1 MQVRRTQA
9 NRSWSEEQVNK
20 KLGIGVIG
28 LGRLGSSYAKYFTG
42 RIAGAALV
50 AMSDVNESA
59 VASLA
64 AELGISK
71 RYGRYQDLI
80 ADQEVEGVVIV
91 SPTSTH
97 KEIVLEAAKRGLP
110 IFCEKPLSIS
120 LAEARA
126 MLRTVEETGVFFQMG
141 FMRRFDKGYVAAKRK
156 IEEGVIGTPVVFKS
170 SSRDPFRPSLE
181 YLDPVHS
188 GGLFIDCGI
197 HDLDLARWYMGEIES
212 VYSIGGTLAYPE
224 MKTIGDID
232 NAITSL
238 YFTSGALGTIDL
250 SRNGVYG
257 YDIRTEI
264 LGTEGTLKIGYLR
277 ETPILVMSKDGITHD
292 TVPYFTERFEQAY
305 ITQLQDFVENVLQGK
320 APAVSCADGV
330 AALQA
335 SAAATLS
342 FKENRPVKI
351 HGDDLL

>member
-1 MQVRRTQA
+1 MM
-9 NRSWSEEQVNK
+9 NK
-20 KLGIGVIG
+20 KLGLGVIG
-28 LGRLGSSYAKYFTG
+28 LGRLGSSYAKYFNG
-42 RIAGAALV
+42 RIGGAHLV
-50 AMSDVNESA
+50 AVSDVNEEA
-59 VASLA
+59 VSSLA
-64 AELGISK
+64 SELGVSK
-71 RYGRYQDLI
+71 KYSHYQDLI
-80 ADQEVEGVVIV
+80 ADAEVEGVVIV

-97 KEIVLEAAKRGLP
+97 QEIVAAAANEGKA

-120 LAEARA
+120 LTAAQEMQR
-126 MLRTVEETGVFFQMG
+126 VVDQTGVFFQMG
-141 FMRRFDKGYVAAKRK
+141 FMRRFDKGYLAAKRK
-156 IEEGVIGTPVVFKS
+156 IEEGEIGTPVVFKS
-170 SSRDPFRPSLE
+170 SSRDPYRPSLE
-181 YLDPVHS
+181 YLDPAHS

-197 HDLDLARWYMGEIES
+197 HDLDLGRWYMGDIAS

-224 MKTIGDID
+224 MKAIGDID

-277 ETPILVMSKDGITHD
+277 ETPILMMNKKGITHD

-305 ITQLQDFVENVLQGK
+305 ISQLQDFVENVREQK
-320 APAVSCADGV
+320 PPSVTCADGV

-342 FKENRPVKI
+342 FKENRPVTI
-351 HGDDLL
+351 

>member
-1 MQVRRTQA
+1 M
-9 NRSWSEEQVNK
+9 SG
-20 KLGIGVIG
+20 KLNVGVIG
-28 LGRLGSSYAKYFTG
+28 LGRLGKMYARYFCG
-42 RIAGAALV
+42 RIANASLV
-50 AMSDVNESA
+50 AIADVSDAA
-59 VASLA
+59 VTSVGT
-64 AELGISK
+64 ELGVRKQFLSHE
-71 RYGRYQDLI
+71 DLI
-80 ADQEVEGVVIV
+80 ADETVDAVVIV

-97 KEIVLEAAKRGLP
+97 KEIVLEVAHRGKP

-120 LAEARA
+120 LPDALA
-126 MLRTVEETGVFFQMG
+126 MLRSVEQTGVYFQMG

-156 IEEGVIGTPVVFKS
+156 IAEGEIGTPVVFKS

-181 YLDPVHS
+181 YLNPEHS
-188 GGLFIDCGI
+188 GGLIIDCGI
-197 HDLDLARWYMGEIES
+197 HDFDLARWFMGEIAS

-224 MKTIGDID
+224 MKEIGDID

-264 LGTEGTLKIGYLR
+264 LGTQGTLKIGYLR
-277 ETPILVMSKDGITHD
+277 ETPILVMTEDGITHD

-305 ITQLQDFVENVLQGK
+305 ITQLQDFVENVLAGK
-320 APAVSCADGV
+320 PPSVTCADGV

-335 SAAATLS
+335 SVAATLS
-342 FKENRPVKI
+342 FKENHPVKMSSLEDEVQPEMI
-351 HGDDLL
+351 CSEL

>member
-1 MQVRRTQA
+1 MI
-9 NRSWSEEQVNK
+9 K
-20 KLGIGVIG
+20 KLGLGVIG
-28 LGRLGSSYAKYFTG
+28 LGRLGSSYAKYLNG
-42 RIAGAALV
+42 RIVGARLV
-50 AMSDVNESA
+50 AVSDVNEEALS
-59 VASLA
+59 SLA
-64 AELGISK
+64 AELGVSK
-71 RYGRYQDLI
+71 KYSHYQDLI
-80 ADQEVEGVVIV
+80 ADAEVEGVVIV

-97 KEIVLEAAKRGLP
+97 QEIVAAAAKHGKA

-120 LAEARA
+120 LAAAQEMQRI
-126 MLRTVEETGVFFQMG
+126 VDETGVFFQMG
-141 FMRRFDKGYVAAKRK
+141 FMRRFDKGYLAAKHK
-156 IEEGVIGTPVVFKS
+156 IEQGEIGTPVVFKS

-181 YLDPVHS
+181 YLDPAHS
-188 GGLFIDCGI
+188 GGLFVDCGI
-197 HDLDLARWYMGEIES
+197 HDLDLGRWYMGDIAS

-224 MKTIGDID
+224 MKAIGDID
-232 NAITSL
+232 NAITSI

-277 ETPILVMSKDGITHD
+277 ETPILMMNKKGITHD

-305 ITQLQDFVENVLQGK
+305 ISQLQDFVENVREQK
-320 APAVSCADGV
+320 PPSVTCADGV

-351 HGDDLL
+351 

>member
-1 MQVRRTQA
+1 M
-9 NRSWSEEQVNK
+9 NK

-28 LGRLGSSYAKYFTG
+28 LGRLGSSYAKYFKN
-42 RIAGAALV
+42 RIDGATLV
-50 AMSDVNESA
+50 AVSDVNEAA

-64 AELGISK
+64 AELDISK
-71 RYGRYQDLI
+71 RYDRYQDLI
-80 ADQEVEGVVIV
+80 ADAEVEGVVIV
-91 SPTSTH
+91 SPTSSH
-97 KEIVLEAAKRGLP
+97 QEIVIEAAKRGKA

-120 LAEARA
+120 LDAARE
-126 MLRTVEETGVFFQMG
+126 MRRVVEQTGVFFQMG

-170 SSRDPFRPSLE
+170 SSRDPYRPSLE
-181 YLDPVHS
+181 YLDPAHS

-197 HDLDLARWYMGEIES
+197 HDLDLARWYMGEIAS

-224 MKTIGDID
+224 MKEIGDID
-232 NAITSL
+232 NAVTSL

-264 LGTEGTLKIGYLR
+264 LGTEGTLKVGYLR
-277 ETPILVMSKDGITHD
+277 ETPILVMTKDGITHD

-305 ITQLQDFVENVLQGK
+305 ITQLQDFVENILQGK
-320 APAVSCADGV
+320 PPSVSCADGV

-351 HGDDLL
+351 QGDELF

>member
-1 MQVRRTQA
+1 M
-9 NRSWSEEQVNK
+9 NK

-42 RIAGAALV
+42 RIAGATLV
-50 AMSDVNESA
+50 AVSDVNESA
-59 VASLA
+59 LDSMA
-64 AELGISK
+64 AELGIAK
-71 RYGRYQDLI
+71 RYGRYQNLI

-97 KEIVLEAAKRGLP
+97 KEIVLEAAKRALP

-141 FMRRFDKGYVAAKRK
+141 FMRRFDKGYVAAKRN

-170 SSRDPFRPSLE
+170 SSRDPYRPSLE
-181 YLDPVHS
+181 YLDPAHS

-212 VYSIGGTLAYPE
+212 LYSIGGTLAYPE

-232 NAITSL
+232 NAIMSL

-277 ETPILVMSKDGITHD
+277 ETPILVMTKDGITHD
-292 TVPYFTERFEQAY
+292 TVPYFTERFDQAY
-305 ITQLQDFVENVLQGK
+305 ITQLQDFVNNVLQGK
-320 APAVSCADGV
+320 PPSVSCADGV
-330 AALQA
+330 AALQV
-335 SAAATLS
+335 SAAATMS

-351 HGDDLL
+351 QGDELV

>member
-1 MQVRRTQA
+1 MG
-9 NRSWSEEQVNK
+9 K

-50 AMSDVNESA
+50 AVSDVNQAAVES
-59 VASLA
+59 VGTD
-64 AELGISK
+64 LGVSK

-80 ADQEVEGVVIV
+80 ADDEVDAVVIV

-97 KEIVLEAAKRGLP
+97 KEIVFAAAKRGVP

-120 LAEARA
+120 LEEARE
-126 MLRTVEETGVFFQMG
+126 MLATVEQTGVFFQMG

-156 IEEGVIGTPVVFKS
+156 IEAGVIGTPVVFKS
-170 SSRDPFRPSLE
+170 SSRDPYRPSLD
-181 YLDPVHS
+181 YLDPAHS

-197 HDLDLARWYMGEIES
+197 HDLDLARWYMGEIAS
-212 VYSIGGTLAYPE
+212 VFSIGGTLAYPE
-224 MKTIGDID
+224 MKAIGDID

-238 YFTSGALGTIDL
+238 YFRSGALGTIDL

-277 ETPILVMSKDGITHD
+277 ETPVLVMTKDGITHD

-305 ITQLQDFVENVLQGK
+305 ITQLQDFVENVLRNK
-320 APAVSCADGV
+320 PPAVTCADGV

-342 FKENRPVKI
+342 FKENRPVTI
-351 HGDDLL
+351 

>member
-1 MQVRRTQA
+1 M
-9 NRSWSEEQVNK
+9 NK
-20 KLGIGVIG
+20 KLGLGVIG
-28 LGRLGSSYAKYFTG
+28 LGRLGSSYARYLNG
-42 RIAGAALV
+42 RIDGANLV
-50 AMSDVNESA
+50 AVSDVNEEA
-59 VASLA
+59 VSSLA
-64 AELGISK
+64 AELGVSRK
-71 RYGRYQDLI
+71 YSHYQDLI
-80 ADQEVEGVVIV
+80 ADAEVEGVVIV

-97 KEIVLEAAKRGLP
+97 QEIVAVAANQGKA

-120 LAEARA
+120 LTAAQEMQRV
-126 MLRTVEETGVFFQMG
+126 VEQTGVFFQMG
-141 FMRRFDKGYVAAKRK
+141 FMRRFDKGYLAAKRK
-156 IEEGVIGTPVVFKS
+156 IEEGEIGTPVVFKS
-170 SSRDPFRPSLE
+170 SSRDPYRPSLE
-181 YLDPVHS
+181 YLDPAHS

-197 HDLDLARWYMGEIES
+197 HDLDLGRWYMGDIAS

-224 MKTIGDID
+224 MKAIGDID

-277 ETPILVMSKDGITHD
+277 ETPILMMNKKGITHD

-305 ITQLQDFVENVLQGK
+305 ISQLQDFVENVREQK
-320 APAVSCADGV
+320 PPSVTCADGV

-342 FKENRPVKI
+342 FKENRPVQI
-351 HGDDLL
+351 

>member
-1 MQVRRTQA
+1 M
-9 NRSWSEEQVNK
+9 SK

-42 RIAGAALV
+42 RIAGASLV
-50 AMSDVNESA
+50 AVSDVNETA

-71 RYGRYQDLI
+71 RYSRYQDLI
-80 ADQEVEGVVIV
+80 ADEEVKGVVIV

-97 KEIVLEAAKRGLP
+97 KEIAFEAAKQGKA

-120 LAEARA
+120 LVEARA

-156 IEEGVIGTPVVFKS
+156 IEEGLIGTPVVFKS

-181 YLDPVHS
+181 YLDPAHS

-197 HDLDLARWYMGEIES
+197 HDLDLARWYMGDIAS

-224 MKTIGDID
+224 MKEIGDID
-232 NAITSL
+232 NAVTSL
-238 YFTSGALGTIDL
+238 YFTSGALGVVDL

-264 LGTEGTLKIGYLR
+264 LGTAGTLKIGYLR
-277 ETPILVMSKDGITHD
+277 ETPILVMTKDGITHD

-320 APAVSCADGV
+320 PPAVTCADGV

-342 FKENRPVKI
+342 FRENRPVKI
-351 HGDDLL
+351 QGDEFV

>member
-1 MQVRRTQA
+1 MG
-9 NRSWSEEQVNK
+9 K

-28 LGRLGSSYAKYFTG
+28 LGRLGSSYARYLNN
-42 RIAGAALV
+42 RIPGADLV
-50 AMSDVNESA
+50 AVSDVAEET
-59 VASLA
+59 VVTIA
-64 AELGISK
+64 AELDVAK
-71 RYGRYQDLI
+71 KFTRYQDLI
-80 ADQEVEGVVIV
+80 ADAEVEAVVIV

-97 KEIVLEAAKRGLP
+97 KEIVLEAAKQGKS

-120 LAEARA
+120 TAEAQEMFRV
-126 MLRTVEETGVFFQMG
+126 VEQTGVFFQMG
-141 FMRRFDKGYVAAKRK
+141 FMRRFDKGYLAAKHK
-156 IEEGVIGTPVVFKS
+156 IEEGAIGKPVVFKS
-170 SSRDPFRPSLE
+170 SSRDPYRPSLE
-181 YLDPVHS
+181 YLDPAHS

-197 HDLDLARWYMGEIES
+197 HDLDLARWYMGDIAS

-224 MKTIGDID
+224 MKAIGDVD
-232 NAITSL
+232 NGIISL

-277 ETPILVMSKDGITHD
+277 ETPILVMTSKGITHD

-305 ITQLQDFVENVLQGK
+305 ITQLQDFVKNVPEGK
-320 APAVSCADGV
+320 PPTVTCADGV
-330 AALQA
+330 AALEA

-342 FKENRPVKI
+342 FKENRPVELK
-351 HGDDLL
+351 GK

>member
-1 MQVRRTQA
+1 MG
-9 NRSWSEEQVNK
+9 E

-42 RIAGAALV
+42 RIAGAVLV
-50 AMSDVNESA
+50 AVSDVNEAA

-71 RYGRYQDLI
+71 RYSRYQDLI
-80 ADQEVEGVVIV
+80 TDEEVDAVVIV

-97 KEIVLEAAKRGLP
+97 KEIVLEAAKHGKA

-141 FMRRFDKGYVAAKRK
+141 FMRRFDKGYVAGKRK

-181 YLDPVHS
+181 YLDPAHS
-188 GGLFIDCGI
+188 GGLFVDCGI
-197 HDLDLARWYMGEIES
+197 HDLDLARWFMGEIAS

-224 MKTIGDID
+224 MKSIGDID

-238 YFTSGALGTIDL
+238 YFVSGSLGVIDL

-277 ETPILVMSKDGITHD
+277 ETPILVMTKDGVTHD

-305 ITQLQDFVENVLQGK
+305 ITQLQDFVENVLADK
-320 APAVSCADGV
+320 PPSVTCADGV

-335 SAAATLS
+335 SVAATLS
-342 FKENRPVKI
+342 FKENHPVKMSSLEDEVQPEMI
-351 HGDDLL
+351 C

>member
-1 MQVRRTQA
+1 M
-9 NRSWSEEQVNK
+9 SK
-20 KLGIGVIG
+20 KLGIGVVG

-42 RIAGAALV
+42 RITGATLVAISDVDEAALT
-50 AMSDVNESA
+50 
-59 VASLA
+59 SLG

-71 RYGRYQDLI
+71 RFNRYQDLI
-80 ADQEVEGVVIV
+80 ADPEVEGLVIV

-97 KEIVLEAAKRGLP
+97 KEIVFEAAKRKLP

-120 LAEARA
+120 LDEARA
-126 MLRTVEETGVFFQMG
+126 MQRTVEDSGVFFQMG
-141 FMRRFDKGYVAAKRK
+141 FMRRFDKGYVAAKGK
-156 IEEGVIGTPVVFKS
+156 IDDDAIGTPVVFKS
-170 SSRDPFRPSLE
+170 SSRDPYRPSLE
-181 YLDPVHS
+181 YLDPAHS
-188 GGLFIDCGI
+188 GGLLVDCGI
-197 HDLDLARWYMGEIES
+197 HDLDLARWFMGDIAS

-232 NAITSL
+232 NAVTSL
-238 YFTSGALGTIDL
+238 YFSSGALGVIDL

-264 LGTEGTLKIGYLR
+264 LGTKGTLKIGYLR
-277 ETPILVMSKDGITHD
+277 ETPILVMTQGGISHD

-305 ITQLQDFVENVLQGK
+305 VTQLQDFVNNVSREK
-320 APAVSCADGV
+320 EPPVTCADGV

-351 HGDDLL
+351 EELKI

>member
-1 MQVRRTQA
+1 MSKR
-9 NRSWSEEQVNK
+9 
-20 KLGIGVIG
+20 LGIGVIG
-28 LGRLGSSYAKYFTG
+28 LGRLGSTYARYFTG

-50 AMSDVNESA
+50 AVSDVDESTA
-59 VASLA
+59 TSLA
-64 AELGISK
+64 AEMGVSK
-71 RYGRYQDLI
+71 RYGRFQDLI
-80 ADQEVEGVVIV
+80 TDEEVEGVVIV

-126 MLRTVEETGVFFQMG
+126 MQRTVEQAGVFFQMG
-141 FMRRFDKGYVAAKRK
+141 FMRRFDKGYVAARRK
-156 IEEGVIGTPVVFKS
+156 IEQGAIGTPVVFKS

-181 YLDPVHS
+181 YLDPGHS
-188 GGLFIDCGI
+188 GGLLVDCGI
-197 HDLDLARWYMGEIES
+197 HDFDLARCFMGEIAS

-224 MKTIGDID
+224 MKKIGDID

-238 YFTSGALGTIDL
+238 YFLSGALGVIDL
-250 SRNGVYG
+250 SRKGVYG

-264 LGTEGTLKIGYLR
+264 LGTEGTIKIGYLR
-277 ETPILVMSKDGITHD
+277 ETPILVMTKDGITHD

-320 APAVSCADGV
+320 PPAVSCADGV

-335 SAAATLS
+335 SVAATLS

-351 HGDDLL
+351 RGDEFV

>member
-1 MQVRRTQA
+1 MT
-9 NRSWSEEQVNK
+9 E
-20 KLGIGVIG
+20 KLRIGVIG

-42 RIAGAALV
+42 RIAGASLTAV
-50 AMSDVNESA
+50 SDVNESA
-59 VASLA
+59 LASIA
-64 AELGISK
+64 AELGDPR
-71 RYGRYQDLI
+71 RYSRYQDLI

-97 KEIVLEAAKRGLP
+97 KEIVLEAANQGKP

-120 LAEARA
+120 LEEARA
-126 MLRTVEETGVFFQMG
+126 MQRTVEQSGVFFQMG
-141 FMRRFDKGYVAAKRK
+141 FMRRFDKGYVAARQK
-156 IEEGVIGTPVVFKS
+156 IEEGAIGTPVVFKS
-170 SSRDPFRPSLE
+170 SSRDPYRPSLE
-181 YLDPVHS
+181 YLDPAHS
-188 GGLFIDCGI
+188 GGLLVDCGI
-197 HDLDLARWYMGEIES
+197 HDLDLARWFMGNIAS

-224 MKTIGDID
+224 MKTINDID

-238 YFTSGALGTIDL
+238 YFDSGALGVIDL

-264 LGTEGTLKIGYLR
+264 LGTAGTLKIGYLR
-277 ETPILVMSKDGITHD
+277 ETPILVMTKDGINHD

-305 ITQLQDFVENVLQGK
+305 ITQLQNFVNNVLQDK
-320 APAVSCADGV
+320 PPSVTCSDGV

-351 HGDDLL
+351 QGDEFV

>member
-1 MQVRRTQA
+1 M
-9 NRSWSEEQVNK
+9 SK

-28 LGRLGSSYAKYFTG
+28 LGRLGSAYAKYFTG

-50 AMSDVNESA
+50 AVSDVIEST
-59 VASLA
+59 VSSLA

-71 RYGRYQDLI
+71 RYSRYQDLI
-80 ADQEVEGVVIV
+80 ADEEVQGLVIV

-120 LAEARA
+120 LPEARA
-126 MLRTVEETGVFFQMG
+126 MLHTVEQTGVFFQMG
-141 FMRRFDKGYVAAKRK
+141 FMRRFDKGYLGAKRK

-170 SSRDPFRPSLE
+170 SSRDPYRPSLE
-181 YLDPVHS
+181 YLDPAHS
-188 GGLFIDCGI
+188 GGLLIDCGI
-197 HDLDLARWYMGEIES
+197 HDLDLARWYMGEIAS

-224 MKTIGDID
+224 MKSIGDID

-277 ETPILVMSKDGITHD
+277 ETPILVMTKDGITHD

-305 ITQLQDFVENVLQGK
+305 ITQLQDFVNNVLQDK
-320 APAVSCADGV
+320 PPAVTCADGV

-351 HGDDLL
+351 IGEELV

>member
-1 MQVRRTQA
+1 MT
-9 NRSWSEEQVNK
+9 K

-28 LGRLGSSYAKYFTG
+28 LGRLGSSYARYFKN
-42 RIAGAALV
+42 RIDGATLV
-50 AMSDVNESA
+50 AVSDVNEAA

-64 AELGISK
+64 TELDISK
-71 RYGRYQDLI
+71 QYGRYQDLI
-80 ADQEVEGVVIV
+80 ADKEVGGVVVV

-97 KEIVLEAAKRGLP
+97 QEIVLEAAKQGKA

-120 LAEARA
+120 LEEARE
-126 MLRTVEETGVFFQMG
+126 MRLVVEQSGVFFQMG

-170 SSRDPFRPSLE
+170 SSRDPYRPSLE
-181 YLDPVHS
+181 YLDPAHS

-197 HDLDLARWYMGEIES
+197 HDLDLARWYMGEIAS

-224 MKTIGDID
+224 MKEIGDID
-232 NAITSL
+232 NAVTSL

-264 LGTEGTLKIGYLR
+264 LGTEGTLKVGYLR
-277 ETPILVMSKDGITHD
+277 ETPILVMTKDGITHD

-305 ITQLQDFVENVLQGK
+305 ITQLQGFVENVLQGK
-320 APAVSCADGV
+320 PPSVSCADGV

-351 HGDDLL
+351 QGDELF

>member
-1 MQVRRTQA
+1 MMI
-9 NRSWSEEQVNK
+9 K
-20 KLGIGVIG
+20 KLGLGVIG
-28 LGRLGSSYAKYFTG
+28 LGRLGSSYAKYLNG
-42 RIAGAALV
+42 RIVGARLV
-50 AMSDVNESA
+50 AVSDVNEEALS
-59 VASLA
+59 SLA
-64 AELGISK
+64 AELGVSK
-71 RYGRYQDLI
+71 KYSHYQDLI
-80 ADQEVEGVVIV
+80 ADAEVEGVVIV

-97 KEIVLEAAKRGLP
+97 QEIVAAAAKHGKA

-120 LAEARA
+120 LAAAQEMQHIVEA
-126 MLRTVEETGVFFQMG
+126 TGIFFQMG
-141 FMRRFDKGYVAAKRK
+141 FMRRFDKGYLAAKHK
-156 IEEGVIGTPVVFKS
+156 IEQGEIGTPVVFKS

-181 YLDPVHS
+181 YLDPAHS
-188 GGLFIDCGI
+188 GGLFVDCGI
-197 HDLDLARWYMGEIES
+197 HDLDLGRWYMGDIAS

-224 MKTIGDID
+224 MKAIGDID
-232 NAITSL
+232 NAITSI

-277 ETPILVMSKDGITHD
+277 ETPILMMNKKGITHD

-305 ITQLQDFVENVLQGK
+305 ISQLQDFVENVREQK
-320 APAVSCADGV
+320 PPAVTCADGV

-342 FKENRPVKI
+342 FKENRPVELKAN
-351 HGDDLL
+351 H

>member
-1 MQVRRTQA
+1 M
-9 NRSWSEEQVNK
+9 NK

-28 LGRLGSSYAKYFTG
+28 LGRLGSSYARYFKN
-42 RIAGAALV
+42 RIDGATLV
-50 AMSDVNESA
+50 AVSDVNEAA

-64 AELGISK
+64 AELGVSK

-80 ADQEVEGVVIV
+80 ADAEVEGVVIV

-97 KEIVLEAAKRGLP
+97 REIVLEAAKQGKA

-120 LAEARA
+120 LAEARE
-126 MLRTVEETGVFFQMG
+126 MRRVVEQTGVFFQMG

-181 YLDPVHS
+181 YLDPAHS

-197 HDLDLARWYMGEIES
+197 HDLDLARWYMGEIAS

-224 MKTIGDID
+224 LKGIGDID
-232 NAITSL
+232 NAVTSL
-238 YFTSGALGTIDL
+238 YFTSGALGVVDL

-277 ETPILVMSKDGITHD
+277 ETPILVMTKDGITHD

-305 ITQLQDFVENVLQGK
+305 ITQLQGFVENVLHGK
-320 APAVSCADGV
+320 PPSVSCADGV

-335 SAAATLS
+335 SVAATLS

-351 HGDDLL
+351 QGDDLL

>member
-1 MQVRRTQA
+1 M
-9 NRSWSEEQVNK
+9 SK

-28 LGRLGSSYAKYFTG
+28 LGRLGSAYARYFTG
-42 RIAGAALV
+42 RIAGATLV
-50 AMSDVNESA
+50 AVSDVDE
-59 VASLA
+59 SLA
-64 AELGISK
+64 ASRATEYGVANW
-71 RYGRYQDLI
+71 YGRYPDLL
-80 ADQEVEGVVIV
+80 ADKQVDGVVIV

-110 IFCEKPLSIS
+110 IFCEKPLSIA
-120 LAEARA
+120 LPEAREMQRA
-126 MLRTVEETGVFFQMG
+126 VEQTGVFFQMG
-141 FMRRFDKGYVAAKRK
+141 FMRRFDRGYVAAKRK
-156 IEEGVIGTPVVFKS
+156 IEAGAIGQPVVFKS
-170 SSRDPFRPSLE
+170 SSRDPYRPSLE
-181 YLDPVHS
+181 YLDPAHS
-188 GGLFIDCGI
+188 GGLFVDCGI
-197 HDLDLARWYMGEIES
+197 HDLDLARWYMGEIDS

-224 MKTIGDID
+224 MKAIGDVD

-238 YFTSGALGTIDL
+238 SFMSGALGTIDL

-277 ETPILVMSKDGITHD
+277 ETPIMVMTKEGITHD

-320 APAVSCADGV
+320 SPAVTCADGV

-335 SAAATLS
+335 SVAATLS
-342 FKENRPVKI
+342 YKENRPVKVAESV
-351 HGDDLL
+351 DPLR

>member
-1 MQVRRTQA
+1 MG
-9 NRSWSEEQVNK
+9 K
-20 KLGIGVIG
+20 KLSIGVIG

-42 RIAGAALV
+42 RIAGAAVV
-50 AMSDVNESA
+50 AVSDVNETA
-59 VASLA
+59 VTTLA

-71 RYGRYQDLI
+71 TYTRYQDLI
-80 ADQEVEGVVIV
+80 ADEEVEGVVIV

-97 KEIVLEAAKRGLP
+97 QEIVQEAANHRKP

-120 LAEARA
+120 LDAARA
-126 MLRTVEETGVFFQMG
+126 MLGIVEQTGVFFQMG
-141 FMRRFDKGYVAAKRK
+141 FMRRFDRGYVAAKRK
-156 IEEGVIGTPVVFKS
+156 IEEGVIGNPVVFKS
-170 SSRDPFRPSLE
+170 SSRDPYRPSLE
-181 YLDPVHS
+181 YLDPAHS

-197 HDLDLARWYMGEIES
+197 HDLDLARWYMGEIAS

-224 MKTIGDID
+224 MKEIGDID
-232 NAITSL
+232 NAVTSL

-277 ETPILVMSKDGITHD
+277 ETPVLVMTKNGITHD

-305 ITQLQDFVENVLQGK
+305 ITQLQDFVNNVLEGK
-320 APAVSCADGV
+320 PPAVTCADGV
-330 AALQA
+330 SALQA

-342 FKENRPVKI
+342 FKENRPVRI
-351 HGDDLL
+351 QGSEFV

>member
-1 MQVRRTQA
+1 M
-9 NRSWSEEQVNK
+9 NK

-28 LGRLGSSYAKYFTG
+28 LGRLGSSYARYFTG
-42 RIAGAALV
+42 RIAGADLV
-50 AMSDVNESA
+50 AVSDVNESA
-59 VASLA
+59 AASVA
-64 AELGISK
+64 AELGVSK

-80 ADQEVEGVVIV
+80 ADKQVESVVIV

-97 KEIVLEAAKRGLP
+97 QEIVLAAAKRGLP

-120 LAEARA
+120 LEEARA
-126 MLRTVEETGVFFQMG
+126 MLRVVEQTGVFFQMG
-141 FMRRFDKGYVAAKRK
+141 FMRRFDKGYVAAKSK
-156 IEEGVIGTPVVFKS
+156 IDEGLIGTPVVFKS
-170 SSRDPFRPSLE
+170 SSRDPYRPSLE
-181 YLDPVHS
+181 YLDPAHS

-197 HDLDLARWYMGEIES
+197 HDLDLARWYMGEIAS

-224 MKTIGDID
+224 MKGIGDID
-232 NAITSL
+232 NAVTSL
-238 YFTSGALGTIDL
+238 YFTSGALGVVDL

-277 ETPILVMSKDGITHD
+277 ETPILVMTKDGITHD

-320 APAVSCADGV
+320 PPAVSCADGV

-351 HGDDLL
+351 EGDDLF